1 MSYTQAMFEYEFSAA
16 TDIGLTRDNNEDSIA
31 FDPAVRLVV
40 VADGM
45 GGYNAGEVASSMA
58 TNFILAEMSRW
69 LSQAGLSASV
79 RHIARALQICVTNA
93 NLQIQQAASAN
104 PEFTGMGTTL
114 ILGVFVRGKLV
125 LGHIGD
131 SRCYLFRDGKLS
143 QLSKDHSLLQE
154 HIDAGLISPANAHL
168 SLHKNFVTRALGVD
182 ADVVLETHAFSVQHD
197 DIFIFCTDGLS
208 DMVDTES
215 MGAVLRTTQDTDQ
228 LADTLIRL
236 ANTNGG
242 VDNIS
247 VLLAKAKA
255 TAGKTGFF
263 SRFFRQ

>member
-1 MSYTQAMFEYEFSAA
+1 MFEYVLSAA
-16 TDIGLTRDNNEDSIA
+16 TDIGMTRANNEDSIA
-31 FDPAVRLVV
+31 FDPEVRLVV

-45 GGYNAGEVASSMA
+45 GGYNAGEVASAMA
-58 TNFILAEMSRW
+58 TSFIQTEMGRW
-69 LSQAGLSASV
+69 LREAGANTSV

-93 NLQIQQAASAN
+93 NLQIQQAAAAN

-114 ILGVFVRGKLV
+114 VLGVFVRDKLV

-131 SRCYLFRDGKLS
+131 SRCYLYRDGNLR

-154 HIDAGLISPANAHL
+154 HIDAGLISPEDAHT

-182 ADVVLETHAFSVQHD
+182 ADVVLETQSFGVQD
-197 DIFIFCTDGLS
+197 NDVFVFCTDGLS
-208 DMVDTES
+208 DMVDVAD
-215 MGAVLRTTQDTDQ
+215 MRAVLSSSQDTDQ
-228 LADTLIRL
+228 LAETLIRL

-242 VDNIS
+242 VDNVS
-247 VLLAKAKA
+247 VLLAKAKSL
-255 TAGKTGFF
+255 AGKTGFF